1 MVCSRTRRCPG
12 LRLASSLL
20 LLLALFI
27 SIIGFVPTPV
37 LASTTITQW
46 TFDGDVT
53 TPSTGTGT
61 AALIGGTTA
70 TFAAGYT
77 GNPDRGWNT
86 TTYPAQ
92 GIGNK
97 TAGVEFAVSTVGFQ
111 DLAFSFNIRHSNTA
125 ANTIVVQYST
135 DGTTFVD
142 AQTFTFTPAPTGTG
156 DTWYDRS
163 VDLSTITALNDN
175 PNAKFRVVSAFDPVA
190 GEYLASRS
198 TSTYGSGGTM
208 RYDNVTITGSP
219 LVAPPV
225 PPTITTQPQSQ
236 SIVENDQATLSVV
249 ATGTAPLS
257 YQWYRGT
264 APDTSNPVGTN
275 SASFT
280 TPALTTTTNYWVRVS
295 NTAGSVDSQTATI
308 TVTAPTPICD
318 QPFTP
323 IYSIQGSG
331 NSAAIT
337 GAVTTQGVVIANFQG
352 PSPALR
358 GFYLQDKDGD
368 GNPATSDGIFVF
380 NGDNINS
387 AVQLGRL
394 VRISGTAG
402 ELQDQTQIGSV
413 SSIIDCG
420 VNATI
425 TPVDVTMPFPLP
437 VGGVPYLERYEGM
450 LVRFPGPLYVTE
462 FFQLGRFGQI
472 VMSSGNRLRQPTNV
486 VDPGT
491 PANTLQAAN
500 DLNRII
506 VDDDRNNQN
515 PDPILFGRG
524 GNPLSASNTLRGGDT
539 AENIVGVMTYGWGG
553 NSASPNNYRLRP
565 VGALGGGVPNF
576 QPTNPRPTAAPDVG
590 GSLKVAAFNVL
601 NYFLTLDDGTPR
613 CGPDAAKQRCRGAE
627 SVQEFERQR
636 TKLVQAL
643 LKLDADILGLV
654 ELENTPGVSPEADI
668 AAALNA
674 ALGAPVY
681 GYIDTGVIGGDTI
694 RVGFLYKQ
702 TTVQPMGDFAILISA
717 IDPQFDDTRSRPPL
731 AQTFRERATGGK
743 LTVVVNHFKSK
754 GASGLNTDPVC
765 LNTPTENLNCDQGD
779 GQAFWNA
786 TRTNAAIAMMNWLG
800 KDPTGSGDPDI
811 LIIGDLNAYA
821 KEDPIAV
828 IEESGFVNLGP
839 HFGGPDTYSYVFD
852 GQWGSLDHALASP
865 SLFSQVTG
873 AAKYHIN
880 ADEPSVLDYN
890 TNFKSPG
897 QITDLFAPNEFRTS
911 DHDPVLVGLNLT
923 RPATPPALS
932 AIATYDTGLGD
943 KGAEII
949 SLSGDRAVLSNADDG
964 SVDILDTS
972 ALPNVRLIRRIKR
985 PELAD
990 LTSVAIHRTK
1000 DLFIAVAGNSTPRS
1014 GRALIFRVSD
1024 GALLAQFPLAVDA
1037 SSPNGRQPDS
1047 VEIAPDGRFA
1057 VVAIESEQV
1066 STTDDGGNGAIV
1078 VMDLQTFNPAMPD
1091 PAAITINTIEFP
1103 DISSVPGV
1111 GVGRTHGDAS
1121 GAPIT
1126 NAPGTIEP
1134 EGIAFAPDSQ
1144 SVYIAL
1150 QENNAIARLNLSAP
1164 LPALLPV
1171 ANVFG
1176 LGQVVIQ
1183 TDLSSDGMYKPNELL
1198 VAFREPDGIRVVEID
1213 GTLYLLTAD
1222 EGDTRPNPRGGRT
1235 MSIFKAETGEFVADL
1250 GNQLGDLAYQ
1260 YGVYPDNRSPNGGV
1274 EPEMLDVIRVNGRVL
1289 VAIGLERARSMAF
1302 VDITDPTD
1310 PQAFGLVRTGLNPEG
1325 VKLVERDGQ
1334 IFALSANE
1342 RSGTVTIAT
1351 VPVSAP
1357 DVTLRYQLDTPL
1369 GFGLGAIYGDGSSV
1383 LTMTMALSPPTAGT
1397 LGSTMAGLNDLG
1409 SGQYQITSTTATL
1422 NEISASLIFTPTVGT
1437 NDTATLN
1444 VSLSDGI
1451 HPAATGMITLEGPA
1465 DTIPPDAPLVSTPAE
1480 GATVNTPRPTISGK
1494 AEAGSTIR
1502 VRLGTDVI
1510 CETTAAGDGS
1520 YTCDLTDDLPVGAVS
1535 LSVTATDAAGNQSA
1549 ATVRNFSVAR
1559 PTIPAPVVTSPAEGA
1574 TVNTPRPTISG
1585 TAEAGRA
1592 IRVRLGAD
1600 VICETTVAQDGSYTC
1615 VLTDDLP
1622 TGVVSLSVT
1631 AADTMGNESRSTTR
1645 SFTVAQPVI
1654 PAPVVTSPAEGAT
1667 VNTPRPTISGTG
1679 TPGTTIQV
1687 RLGTDVICETTVAED
1702 GSYTCVLIADLP
1714 VGPVRLSVTAADT
1727 TGNESA
1733 ATIRTFTVARP
1744 VIPAPRVSDLDD
1756 GGTVN
1761 TSRPTISGTGT
1772 PGTTIQVRLGTDV
1785 ICETTVAEDGSYRCV
1800 LTQDLPAG
1808 PVQLRIIA
1816 IDASGNESPATI
1828 LNITVRLT
1836 TTYLVHLPIIAR

>member
-1 MVCSRTRRCPG
+1 MAWSRTRRRTG

-37 LASTTITQW
+37 FASTTITQW
-46 TFDGDVT
+46 NFNSSIPDGD
-53 TPSTGTGT
+53 TGTGT
-61 AALIGGTTA
+61 TDPSVGSGTAATVGGTTA
-70 TFAAGYT
+70 SIASGAASGGSSDPAT
-77 GNPDRGWNT
+77 EDNSGWNT
-86 TTYPAQ
+86 SSYPAQ
-92 GIGNK
+92 GTGNK
-97 TAGVEFAVSTVGFQ
+97 TAGVEFVVSTVGFQ
-111 DLAFSFNIRHSNTA
+111 SLTFSFDIRHSNTA

-163 VDLSTITALNDN
+163 VDLSTITALNNN
-175 PNAKFRVVSAFDPVA
+175 PNAKFRVVSAFDPDA

-198 TSTYGSGGTM
+198 TSNYGTSGTM
-208 RYDNVTITGSP
+208 RFDMVTITGSP
-219 LVAPPV
+219 LAA
-225 PPTITTQPQSQ
+225 PTITTQPQSQ
-236 SIVENDQATLSVV
+236 SIVEDSSATLNVV

-257 YQWYRGT
+257 YQWYQGMSGN
-264 APDTSNPVGTN
+264 TSNPVGTN

-280 TPALTTTTNYWVRVS
+280 TLNLTTTTSYWVRVS
-295 NTAGSVDSQTATI
+295 NAAGSVDSQTATI
-308 TVTAPTPICD
+308 TVTTPTPICE

-337 GAVTTQGVVIANFQG
+337 GAVTTQGVVVGNFQG
-352 PSPALR
+352 PTPALR

-368 GNPATSDGIFVF
+368 DDPATSDGIFVF
-380 NGDNINS
+380 NGDTINPD
-387 AVQLGRL
+387 VQLGR
-394 VRISGTAG
+394 VIRISGTAG
-402 ELQDQTQIGSV
+402 EFQDQTQLSDV

-420 VNATI
+420 VDATI
-425 TPVDVTMPFPLP
+425 TPVDVTMPFAAPD
-437 VGGVPYLERYEGM
+437 GGVPYLERYEGM

-472 VMSSGNRLRQPTNV
+472 VMSSDDRLRQPTNV
-486 VDPGT
+486 VDPGA
-491 PANTLQAAN
+491 PANTLQADN
-500 DLNRII
+500 NRNRII
-506 VDDDRNNQN
+506 VDDNLNNQN

-524 GNPLSASNTLRGGDT
+524 GDPLSASNTLRGGDT
-539 AENIVGVMTYGWGG
+539 AENIVGVMTYGWAG

-565 VGALGGGVPNF
+565 VGALGGGVPDF
-576 QPTNPRPTAAPDVG
+576 QPTNPRPTVAPDVG
-590 GSLKVAAFNVL
+590 GSLKVSAFNVL
-601 NYFLTLDDGTPR
+601 NYFLTLNTGGNT
-613 CGPDAAKQRCRGAE
+613 CGPQLDVNCRGAE
-627 SVQEFERQR
+627 SEEELERQR

-643 LKLDADILGLV
+643 LELDADILGLV
-654 ELENTPGVSPEADI
+654 ELENTPNVSPEADI

-681 GYIDTGVIGGDTI
+681 DYIDTGVIGSDTI

-702 TTVQPMGDFAILISA
+702 TTVQPMGDFAILTSA
-717 IDPQFDDTRSRPPL
+717 IDPQFNDTRSRPPL

-754 GASGLNTDPVC
+754 GASGLNTDPACTV
-765 LNTPTENLNCDQGD
+765 TPPTNVDCDQGD
-779 GQAFWNA
+779 GQGYWND

-828 IEESGFVNLGP
+828 IEESGFVNLIER
-839 HFGGPDTYSYVFD
+839 FGGENAYSYVFD
-852 GQWGSLDHALASP
+852 GQWGYLDHALASP
-865 SLFSQVTG
+865 SLSTQVTG
-873 AAKYHIN
+873 TAEYHIN

-890 TNFKSPG
+890 TNFKSAG
-897 QITDLFAPNEFRTS
+897 QITDLFAPDEFRTS
-911 DHDPVLVGLNLT
+911 DHDPVLIGLNLT
-923 RPATPPALS
+923 RPKTPPALS

-949 SLSGDRAVLSNADDG
+949 SLSDDRAVLSNADDG

-972 ALPNVRLIRRIKR
+972 DLPNMRLIQRIKL
-985 PELAD
+985 PELAE
-990 LTSVAIHRTK
+990 LTSVAIHPTK
-1000 DLFIAVAGNSTPRS
+1000 DLFVTVAGNSDPRS

-1024 GALLAQFPLAVDA
+1024 GTLLAQFPLAVDA
-1037 SSPNGRQPDS
+1037 SSTNGRQPDS
-1047 VEIAPDGRFA
+1047 VEIAPNGRFA
-1057 VVAIESEQV
+1057 VVAIESEQL

-1078 VMDLQTFNPAMPD
+1078 VMDLQTFDPATPD
-1091 PAAITINTIEFP
+1091 PAAITISTIEFP
-1103 DISSVPGV
+1103 DISGVPGV
-1111 GVGRTHGDAS
+1111 SVGRTHGDAS

-1150 QENNAIARLNLSAP
+1150 QENNAIARLNLAAP
-1164 LPALLPV
+1164 LPAVLPV
-1171 ANVFG
+1171 ANVSG

-1183 TDLSSDGMYKPNELL
+1183 TDLTNDGVYNPNQLL

-1250 GNQLGDLAYQ
+1250 GNQLGDLADQ

-1274 EPEMLDVIRVNGRVL
+1274 EPEMLDVIRVDGRVL
-1289 VAIGLERARSMAF
+1289 VAIGLERASAMAF

-1310 PQAFGLVRTGLNPEG
+1310 PQTFGLVRTGLNPEG
-1325 VKLVERDGQ
+1325 IKLVERDGQ

-1383 LTMTMALSPPTAGT
+1383 LTMTMALNPPIVGT

-1409 SGQYQITSTTATL
+1409 SGQYQITGTTATL
-1422 NEISASLIFTPTVGT
+1422 NQISASLIFTPTVGT
-1437 NDTATLN
+1437 SDTATMN

-1451 HPAATGMITLEGPA
+1451 HPAATGMITLEGPS
-1465 DTIPPDAPLVSTPAE
+1465 DTTPPDAPV
-1480 GATVNTPRPTISGK
+1480 VNM
-1494 AEAGSTIR
+1494 
-1502 VRLGTDVI
+1502 
-1510 CETTAAGDGS
+1510 
-1520 YTCDLTDDLPVGAVS
+1520 
-1535 LSVTATDAAGNQSA
+1535 
-1549 ATVRNFSVAR
+1549 
-1559 PTIPAPVVTSPAEGA
+1559 PAEGA

-1585 TAEAGRA
+1585 TAEAGSTV
-1592 IRVRLGAD
+1592 RVRLGTD
-1600 VICETTVAQDGSYTC
+1600 VICETTAAEDGSYTC
-1615 VLTDDLP
+1615 NLADDLP
-1622 TGVVSLSVT
+1622 VGAVSLSVT
-1631 AADTMGNESRSTTR
+1631 ATDAAGNESPATVRN
-1645 SFTVAQPVI
+1645 FTVARPTI
-1654 PAPVVTSPAEGAT
+1654 PAPEVSDLDDGGT
-1667 VNTPRPTISGTG
+1667 VNTPRPTISGT
-1679 TPGTTIQV
+1679 
-1687 RLGTDVICETTVAED
+1687 A
-1702 GSYTCVLIADLP
+1702 
-1714 VGPVRLSVTAADT
+1714 
-1727 TGNESA
+1727 
-1733 ATIRTFTVARP
+1733 
-1744 VIPAPRVSDLDD
+1744 
-1756 GGTVN
+1756 
-1761 TSRPTISGTGT
+1761 T

-1808 PVQLRIIA
+1808 PVRLSIIA
-1816 IDASGNESPATI
+1816 IDAFGNESAATI
-1828 LNITVRLT
+1828 LNITVQLT